1 MFRFV
6 CDKRML
12 VNVKLL
18 SIQLVRP
25 VLTCNAENGDKNADM
40 DCGNVF
46 DGEKEDVMKT

>member
-1 MFRFV
+1 MFRVV
-6 CDKRML
+6 CDKIML
-12 VNVKLL
+12 VKVKLR

-25 VLTCNAENGDKNADM
+25 ALACNAENGDKNADM